1 MEFKDKLYRLR
12 KQKGLSQEELANRLN
27 VSRQT
32 ISKWEVGDSTP
43 DMEKLIALS
52 DLFEISLDELVMDK
66 IPARAGEAS
75 TMSEMSGGLARKV
88 LTDENRRK
96 AKRGLQ
102 IAAIVFGILVMIDV
116 ISMIVYFGLYGF
128 PQ

>member
-1 MEFKDKLYRLR
+1 MYPGKR
-12 KQKGLSQEELANRLN
+12 SQNGRWGIRHL
-27 VSRQT
+27 
-32 ISKWEVGDSTP
+32 IWK
-43 DMEKLIALS
+43 KLIALS

-66 IPARAGEAS
+66 ISARAGEAS

-102 IAAIVFGILVMIDV
+102 IAAIVFGILVMIEERQRK
-116 ISMIVYFGLYGF
+116 I
-128 PQ
+128 